1 MKNKKDAN
9 FDLTFDNI
17 RQSEVFKPVED
28 GPPKVSILTNGF
40 NILDEVKDS
49 YIPRVDT
56 LQFHKE
62 IERNPHKPNAK
73 QQELQM
79 ISFQKQMENEKII
92 LERKIREKSIALKN

>member
-56 LQFHKE
+56 L
-62 IERNPHKPNAK
+62 
-73 QQELQM
+73 
-79 ISFQKQMENEKII
+79 
-92 LERKIREKSIALKN
+92 